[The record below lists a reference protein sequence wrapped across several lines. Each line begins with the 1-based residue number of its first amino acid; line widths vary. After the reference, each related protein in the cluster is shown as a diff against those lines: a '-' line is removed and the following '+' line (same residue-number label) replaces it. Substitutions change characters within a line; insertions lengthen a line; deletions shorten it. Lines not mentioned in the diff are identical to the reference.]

1 LRDRVRETDRLGVL
15 KDTLTSEAQALLADP
30 PALQRLIVDH
40 LRELWELT
48 LGASW
53 MQQLAK
59 LAGLVYYIEQRPL
72 PTGTAADT
80 IRAFI
85 GRELPDAIGA
95 QLDGV
100 RHVAFVLSPHVHRH
114 AARFGSPTTI
124 WVFALA
130 HFPSLAMRAAPIKR
144 AELARPLMALADD
157 TRLHILELLAEH
169 GELPTQELIALLNQS
184 QPNVSR
190 HVKQLVAAGFATE
203 QRGEGA
209 NKRYRLNL
217 EQLDTTFWLLKRLL
231 SAENARA
238 AAPDA
243 RSEQPLILRRFL
255 DAQGRVTTWPARRQD
270 QELVLDYL
278 VAKLASDRQYAER
291 EVNAIL
297 LQWHTYGDPATLRR
311 DLYDSRRL
319 DRTPDGARYWR
330 MSAEARL

>member
-1 LRDRVRETDRLGVL
+1 
-15 KDTLTSEAQALLADP
+15 
-30 PALQRLIVDH
+30 
-40 LRELWELT
+40 
-48 LGASW
+48 
-53 MQQLAK
+53 
-59 LAGLVYYIEQRPL
+59 
-72 PTGTAADT
+72 
-80 IRAFI
+80 
-85 GRELPDAIGA
+85 
-95 QLDGV
+95 
-100 RHVAFVLSPHVHRH
+100 
-114 AARFGSPTTI
+114 
-124 WVFALA
+124 
-130 HFPSLAMRAAPIKR
+130 
-144 AELARPLMALADD
+144 
-157 TRLHILELLAEH
+157 
-169 GELPTQELIALLNQS
+169 
-184 QPNVSR
+184 VSR

-203 QRGEGA
+203 LRGEGA

-217 EQLDTTFWLLKRLL
+217 ERLDTTFWLLKRLL

-278 VAKLASDRQYAER
+278 IAKLASGREYAER